1 MYLTV
6 KRLFDI
12 VFGFISL
19 VILLPILLPI
29 SIILILT
36 GEGEVFYLQE
46 RIGLNNSR
54 FYIFKFAT
62 MLKNSLNMGSGSITL
77 KDDFRVTKVGKY
89 LRKSKINELPQI
101 INIINGDISFV
112 GPRPLVDNT
121 FNAYSDEVKF
131 NIYKSKPGLT
141 GIGSVVFRDEES
153 LISCSNVKDPHVFY
167 KNVIAPYKGELEL
180 WYLKN
185 KSFTTDLKIIFL
197 TAWVIFFKRSRLY
210 EAIFKDLPIRK
221 FEI

>member
-6 KRLFDI
+6 KRVFDI

-19 VILLPILLPI
+19 VILLPLLLPI
-29 SIILILT
+29 SIILLLT

-54 FYIFKFAT
+54 FNIFKFAT

-112 GPRPLVDNT
+112 GPRPLVNKT

-153 LISCSNVKDPHVFY
+153 LISSSNYKDPHVFY

-210 EAIFKDLPIRK
+210 EDMFKDLPKRK